1 MSLVIFTGAGLG
13 LVTLATPLLL
23 AATGE
28 TIAQKAGVV
37 NVGLEGMMLAGAFA
51 ATLGALNHG
60 AMVGNPYL
68 GLLMGAIAG
77 MALAGL
83 FAAFAVR
90 LAANQVVVGVV
101 VNLLALGLTGTIYRA
116 KFGATGAFLRAAT
129 LPSFFGSVNVLT
141 AFAFLAAPLS
151 WLWLYRTRR
160 GLELRACGEQPI
172 AAEASGVGVLRTRT
186 LAVLFGGA
194 MAGIAGAF
202 LSVGNTGAFAENMTA
217 GRGFIALAIVT
228 AGRWNPYGCLIAALV
243 FGAIDELQAQGQAL
257 GLQLPFQLFLALPY
271 LVTLLALMRGG
282 RQTQAPAALGR
293 PYRRNG

>member
-1 MSLVIFTGAGLG
+1 MTASLFFGAGLG
-13 LVTLATPLLL
+13 AVTLATPLLL

-37 NVGLEGMMLAGAFA
+37 NVGLEGMMLVGAFA
-51 ATLGALNHG
+51 ATLGALNQGG
-60 AMVGNPYL
+60 ALGNPYI
-68 GLLMGAIAG
+68 GLLIG
-77 MALAGL
+77 ALAGL
-83 FAAFAVR
+83 AMAALFALFAVR

-101 VNLLALGLTGTIYRA
+101 INLLALGLTGTIYRA

-129 LPSFFGSVNVLT
+129 LPSLFGSVNILT
-141 AFAFLAAPLS
+141 VIALTAAPLS
-151 WLWLYRTRR
+151 WLWLNRTRR
-160 GLELRACGEQPI
+160 GLELRACGEQPL

-186 LAVLFGGA
+186 LAVLFDGT

-228 AGRWNPYGCLIAALV
+228 AGRWNPYGCLIAALI

-257 GLQLPFQLFLALPY
+257 GLRLPFQLFLALPY
-271 LVTLLALMRGG
+271 LVTLLALLRGG

>member
-1 MSLVIFTGAGLG
+1 MNGGILIGAALG
-13 LVTLATPLLL
+13 AVTLATPLLL

-51 ATLGALNHG
+51 ATIGALNQG
-60 AMVGNPYL
+60 AIIGNPYW
-68 GLLMGAIAG
+68 GLLVGALAG

-83 FAAFAVR
+83 FAVFAVR

-129 LPSFFGSVNVLT
+129 LPAFFGSVNVLT
-141 AFAFLAAPLS
+141 LLAFLAAPLS

-202 LSVGNTGAFAENMTA
+202 LSVGNTGTFAENMTA

-228 AGRWNPYGCLIAALV
+228 SGRWNPYGCLIAALI
-243 FGAIDELQAQGQAL
+243 FGAVSELQAQGQAL
-257 GLQLPFQLFLALPY
+257 GLHLPFQLFLALPY

-293 PYRRNG
+293 PYRRV